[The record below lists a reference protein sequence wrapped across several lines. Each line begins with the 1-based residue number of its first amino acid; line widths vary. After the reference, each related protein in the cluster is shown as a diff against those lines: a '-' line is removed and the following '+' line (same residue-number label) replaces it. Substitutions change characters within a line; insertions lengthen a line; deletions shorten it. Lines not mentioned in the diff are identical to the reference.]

1 MKMLERNMTYDPY
14 SHDPYV
20 QELTAVTNGW
30 MRRARQM
37 FTVAAAAALLFGM
50 VASPSRASET
60 QAPTAAP
67 WTPATLRTALTSLP
81 KGDAE
86 RGYAV
91 SQQMFCA
98 SCHGDQGVAPTQ
110 NWPHLAG
117 QKAAY
122 TAKLMLDYRDRRHV
136 NNKGAELM
144 HDIAVMMTPQQIAD
158 VSAYYAAQKAPQD
171 DGTPRPVAQL
181 NPEQLV
187 RKGDPSR
194 LLTPCASCHS
204 TRGQGGKLEAPALAG
219 QNPLYFVRTML
230 EYKNST
236 RTNDAAHGMRTF
248 AKRLSREELDALAT
262 YYADL
267 PTKR

>member
-144 HDIAVMMTPQQIAD
+144 HDIAEMMTPQQIAD

-171 DGTPRPVAQL
+171 DGTPRPAAQL

-248 AKRLSREELDALAT
+248 AKRLSREEIDALAT